1 MREGLH
7 NEKLK
12 SIYKSVAKRY
22 DLEHTLLTALSDQ
35 RGREM
40 VVANTVTEGANVL
53 DCGSG
58 TGSTALLA
66 ARKIGPQG
74 KITLFDLSAD
84 MLAMAKEKLQG
95 EGVGDRA
102 TYQTGDMAQLP
113 FESNAFDVVL
123 STYSL
128 CPLFDPSKGAL
139 ELLRVVKPGGKIGV
153 AHSTD
158 PTNPVTRLIGNW
170 IEGIAWRIPAIS
182 MGCRAVNVLPALE
195 QAGGQVILDKTIG
208 VPFWPFLVFV
218 ILKPA

>member
-7 NEKLK
+7 NDKLK
-12 SIYKSVAKRY
+12 SIYKSVANRY

-40 VVANTVTEGANVL
+40 VVENTVMEGNNVL

-58 TGSTALLA
+58 TGSTSVLA
-66 ARKIGPQG
+66 AQKLGPQG
-74 KITLFDLSAD
+74 KITLFDLSSD
-84 MLAMAKEKLQG
+84 MREVAKEKLQI
-95 EGVGDRA
+95 EGLSDRA
-102 TYQTGDMAQLP
+102 TFQTGDMTQLP
-113 FESNAFDVVL
+113 FESNTFDVVL

-128 CPLFDPSKGAL
+128 CPLYDPAKGAL
-139 ELLRVVKPGGKIGV
+139 ELMRVTKPGGKIGV
-153 AHSTD
+153 AHSAD
-158 PTNPVTRLIGNW
+158 PKNPVTRMIGNW
-170 IEGIAWRIPAIS
+170 IEGIAWRIPSIS

-195 QAGGQVILDKTIG
+195 QAGGKVILDKTIG